1 MQTQIDHLK
10 KIYEATA
17 AAAAIARRR
26 PEEIRLV
33 GVSKRQPIPLIREF
47 RRAGLTDFGESY
59 VQEFLD
65 KYEELK
71 DDAIEWHFIG
81 HLQSNKVKYIIDKVR
96 WIHSVDSVKLAEEI
110 QRQAEKQG
118 VARINILLQIN
129 VGGEESKSG
138 TGPDGAI
145 ALYRA
150 VKDLDR
156 IAVRGLMTLPPFL
169 EPEAVRP
176 YFRQLRELRDRIL
189 REEQAD
195 SRHFTELSMGM
206 SNDFDVAI
214 EEGATMIRLGTIL
227 FGERD

>member
-1 MQTQIDHLK
+1 MQERIDHLK
-10 KIYEATA
+10 KVYQAISE
-17 AAAAIARRR
+17 AAAIARRS
-26 PEEIRLV
+26 PDGIRLV
-33 GVSKRQPIPLIREF
+33 GVAKHKPASLIREF
-47 RRAGLTDFGESY
+47 RRAGLTDIGESY

-65 KYEELK
+65 KYEALK

-81 HLQSNKVKYIIDKVR
+81 HLQSNKVKYLIDKVR

-110 QRQAEKQG
+110 QRQAEKQS

-129 VGGEESKSG
+129 LGGEESKSG
-138 TGPDGAI
+138 TGPDEAI

-150 VKDLDR
+150 VKGFDR
-156 IAVRGLMTLPPFL
+156 LAVRGLMAIPPFL

-195 SRHFTELSMGM
+195 PRHFTELSMGM
-206 SNDFDVAI
+206 SGDFDVAI

>member
-1 MQTQIDHLK
+1 MQERIDHLK
-10 KIYEATA
+10 KVYQAISE
-17 AAAAIARRR
+17 AAAIARRS
-26 PEEIRLV
+26 PDEIRLV
-33 GVSKRQPIPLIREF
+33 GVAKHQPATLIREF
-47 RRAGLTDFGESY
+47 RRAGLVDIGESY

-110 QRQAEKQG
+110 QRQAVKQNI
-118 VARINILLQIN
+118 ARINILLQIN

-138 TGPDGAI
+138 TGPDEAI

-150 VKDLDR
+150 VKGFDR
-156 IAVRGLMTLPPFL
+156 LAVRGLMAIPPFL
-169 EPEAVRP
+169 EPEEVRP
-176 YFRQLRELRDRIL
+176 YFRQLRELRDRII

-195 SRHFTELSMGM
+195 PRHFTELSMGM
-206 SNDFDVAI
+206 SGDFDVAI

>member
-1 MQTQIDHLK
+1 
-10 KIYEATA
+10 
-17 AAAAIARRR
+17 
-26 PEEIRLV
+26 V
-33 GVSKRQPIPLIREF
+33 GVAKHQSASLVREF
-47 RRAGLTDFGESY
+47 RRAGLVDIGESY

-71 DDAIEWHFIG
+71 DDAVEWHFIG
-81 HLQSNKVKYIIDKVR
+81 HLQSNKVKYLIEKVR

-110 QRQAEKQG
+110 QKQAVKQN

-138 TGPDGAI
+138 TGPDEAV

-176 YFRQLRELRDRIL
+176 YFRQLRELRDRII

-195 SRHFTELSMGM
+195 PRHFTELSMGM

-214 EEGATMIRLGTIL
+214 EEGATMVRLGTIL
-227 FGERD
+227 FGSR